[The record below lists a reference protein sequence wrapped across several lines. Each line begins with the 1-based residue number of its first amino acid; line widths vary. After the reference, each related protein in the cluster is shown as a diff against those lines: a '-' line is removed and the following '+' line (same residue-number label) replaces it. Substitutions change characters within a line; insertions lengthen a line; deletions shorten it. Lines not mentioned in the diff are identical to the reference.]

1 MKTSITGALAFLL
14 LAGASTA
21 ALAQD
26 REHDHG
32 GGNAQPQVHQGGQHG
47 GPGGPGGPGPAHVAG
62 PPQAAPTAPAGQPF
76 QGRNGRFGGP
86 PAPGAAPGAAPQVD
100 RGGPR
105 FREGA
110 PNGERFGRDAGP
122 VERHFDGA
130 RHFQGGGTPSPG
142 VVTPG
147 DRRWDRSGGPHE
159 VIPPG
164 PGERSGD
171 RQHDG
176 RQAGNPNWRGDGR
189 GDGRSD
195 GRWDGR
201 ADNRWDG
208 RGSPH
213 WGRGEHWERGRLPPV
228 FWSQNRYRLGAY
240 RAPYGYYVRDWGYG
254 DFLPRGW
261 YGDSYFLGDFLD
273 YDLPYPPP
281 GYEWVRVGG
290 DAIMVDRYTGRIVQV
305 VRGIFW

>member
-1 MKTSITGALAFLL
+1 M
-14 LAGASTA
+14 
-21 ALAQD
+21 
-26 REHDHG
+26 
-32 GGNAQPQVHQGGQHG
+32 
-47 GPGGPGGPGPAHVAG
+47 
-62 PPQAAPTAPAGQPF
+62 
-76 QGRNGRFGGP
+76 
-86 PAPGAAPGAAPQVD
+86 APQVD
-100 RGGPR
+100 RGGQR
-105 FREGA
+105 FRDGA

-122 VERHFDGA
+122 GGDRHFDGE
-130 RHFQGGGTPSPG
+130 RRFQGGGPPQNVPAPG
-142 VVTPG
+142 AQ
-147 DRRWDRSGGPHE
+147 RWDRSGAPHE

-164 PGERSGD
+164 AGERGWD

-176 RQAGNPNWRGDGR
+176 HQAGNPNWRPDGR
-189 GDGRSD
+189 G
-195 GRWDGR
+195 
-201 ADNRWDG
+201 DNRWDG

-213 WGRGEHWERGRLPPV
+213 WGRGERWERGRLPPV

-273 YDLPYPPP
+273 FDLPYPPP